1 MSFYRYKGKT
11 QQGEDIDGKVEAR
24 TKQQAV
30 SALRERG
37 IFVVSLRPFEENSF
51 SAINQMFAGVS
62 QDDLVNFTRQ
72 LSTMIS
78 AGLGLT
84 QALSILEQQSEKS
97 ALTKLIADLTR
108 DIEAGNSFANSLSEH
123 DDVFPTV
130 YIQLVRAGEAAGVL
144 DEILERLANNM
155 EKNKEFRGKT
165 KGALIYPV
173 IVLAA
178 MVIVASIMMI
188 FVIPK
193 LSDMYADF
201 GAELPLATQLLINFS
216 NFFASFWWLIFGAM
230 AGGVY
235 LLKRWRATPTG
246 RFMTDRWLLKI
257 PVFGEL
263 RKKVILTEFTRTS
276 ALLLGAGIS
285 LLQALEILA
294 DAMDNVLY
302 RNALM
307 EAANKV
313 EKGVSLSQALGQQ
326 KVFPL
331 ILSQMTAVGEETGRL
346 DEVLAKLS
354 SYFESESEQSV
365 KNLTTALEPII
376 MIVLGLGVGAMVIA
390 IIMPIYNLTSQ
401 F

>member
-24 TKQQAV
+24 NKQQAV
-30 SALRERG
+30 RALRDRG
-37 IFVVSLRPFEENSF
+37 VFVVSLRPFEESSF
-51 SAINQMFAGVS
+51 SSINQMFAGVS